1 LDEAIKATNQ
11 NRDHRRLADTDYDD
25 DHGPIGFL
33 YNDGGEIYSDNN
45 FKNNNDLWKN
55 SDMEAD
61 YFDGNVAKAQMKALA
76 RVADW
81 NYPKNAGEPLLLE
94 LAA

>member
-1 LDEAIKATNQ
+1 MSSVLNSLIDTYVIGQVEIIEQRASQFQRLDEAIRATNQ

-45 FKNNNDLWKN
+45 F
-55 SDMEAD
+55 
-61 YFDGNVAKAQMKALA
+61 
-76 RVADW
+76 
-81 NYPKNAGEPLLLE
+81 
-94 LAA
+94 

>member
-1 LDEAIKATNQ
+1 MLNSLIDTYVIGQVEIIEQRASQFQRLDEAIRATNQ

-45 FKNNNDLWKN
+45 F
-55 SDMEAD
+55 
-61 YFDGNVAKAQMKALA
+61 
-76 RVADW
+76 
-81 NYPKNAGEPLLLE
+81 
-94 LAA
+94 

>member
-1 LDEAIKATNQ
+1 
-11 NRDHRRLADTDYDD
+11 
-25 DHGPIGFL
+25 
-33 YNDGGEIYSDNN
+33 
-45 FKNNNDLWKN
+45 
-55 SDMEAD
+55 MEAD